1 MILDSLE
8 NFSNHSINIR
18 DELKFCKEFYA
29 SIKEGK
35 LTEEINSSASKKSSE
50 MFAKEYKSVLNNNSS
65 SHNLKGEKDS
75 NPSFYNNKISLFE
88 NSLNKYEEFKNS
100 LKSIYNLHNRNLI
113 IDNKIRNFIEKE
125 NSLEKKESNL
135 NLETF
140 ENFYLETSI
149 EMFRE
154 IFGYQK

>member
-1 MILDSLE
+1 MIIDSLE
-8 NFSNHSINIR
+8 IFSNYSIKIR
-18 DELKFCKEFYA
+18 EELKFCKEFYA

-35 LTEEINSSASKKSSE
+35 LTEEINSSASKKSSD
-50 MFAKEYKSVLNNNSS
+50 MFVKEYKSVLN
-65 SHNLKGEKDS
+65 SHNLKAEIDS
-75 NPSFYNNKISLFE
+75 NSQSISNKKFSLIE

-100 LKSIYNLHNRNLI
+100 LKSIYNLHNRNLL

-125 NSLEKKESNL
+125 NHEEKKESNA
-135 NLETF
+135 NLEAF

>member
-1 MILDSLE
+1 MIIDSLE
-8 NFSNHSINIR
+8 IFSNYSIKIR
-18 DELKFCKEFYA
+18 EELKFCKEFYA

-35 LTEEINSSASKKSSE
+35 LTDEINHSTSKKSSD
-50 MFAKEYKSVLNNNSS
+50 MFVKEYKSVLN
-65 SHNLKGEKDS
+65 SHNLKAEIDS
-75 NPSFYNNKISLFE
+75 NSLSISNKKISIIE

-100 LKSIYNLHNRNLI
+100 LKSIYNLHNRNLL

-125 NSLEKKESNL
+125 NHKEKNV